1 LQDRPIKDT
10 DYSHSPEINPKG
22 PDKGTKKIMQDFTV
36 LGSPELF
43 ILYRRI
49 EHLPE
54 SNDGGGIRCVVNLPT
69 PVKNE

>member
-1 LQDRPIKDT
+1 
-10 DYSHSPEINPKG
+10 
-22 PDKGTKKIMQDFTV
+22 MQDFTV